1 MRSIIEL
8 IIAVFDLFEAEV
20 RQLQQKSRSLFL
32 ILGLMMV
39 AAFLGSLGLGLILAA
54 LFYALMIAAGL
65 SMGWAALITGC
76 LAIGLGVVLVAC
88 TRRIR

>member
-20 RQLQQKSRSLFL
+20 RQLQQKSQSLFL
-32 ILGLMMV
+32 SLGLVLV
-39 AAFLGSLGLGLILAA
+39 AAFLGSLGLGLMLAA
-54 LFYALMIAAGL
+54 LFYALMVPAGL

-76 LAIGLGVVLVAC
+76 LAIGLGAMLVVIA
-88 TRRIR
+88 RRIP

>member
-20 RQLQQKSRSLFL
+20 RHLQQKSRTLFL
-32 ILGLMMV
+32 ILGLTMV

-54 LFYALMIAAGL
+54 LFYALMVAAGL
-65 SMGWAALITGC
+65 SMGWAALITGF
-76 LAIGLGVVLVAC
+76 LAIGLAVVLVVS
-88 TRRIR
+88 TRRIT

>member
-20 RQLQQKSRSLFL
+20 RQLQQKSQSLFL
-32 ILGLMMV
+32 SLGLVLV
-39 AAFLGSLGLGLILAA
+39 AAFLGSLGLGLMLAA
-54 LFYALMIAAGL
+54 LFYALMVPAGL

-76 LAIGLGVVLVAC
+76 LAIGLGAGLVVIA
-88 TRRIR
+88 RRIP